1 MFDSNRPYLSLRAVA
16 LLPLILFT
24 PAVIAFFVAPNVSWG
39 EHLGVFFHLS
49 ILFLVARLDAP
60 HWAKAMGYGWVALD
74 VLAGILIIN
83 DVPYDTGWAV
93 RLGAHVL
100 AGTWIVAAS
109 LVNRSRI
116 VMAAGVITGAWL
128 AGYSFVGTVL
138 PEEALRP
145 AGICILAWF
154 AAIAVLDRS
163 QASLQP
169 SQPVI
174 GRSPRIRQ
182 A

>member
-1 MFDSNRPYLSLRAVA
+1 MLDSNRPYLTLRTVA
-16 LLPLILFT
+16 LLPLALFA
-24 PAVIAFFVAPNVSWG
+24 PAVVAFFTAPNIWWG
-39 EHLGVFFHLS
+39 EYLGVLFHLS

-60 HWAKAMGYGWVALD
+60 QWAKAAGYGWVSLD

-83 DVPYDTGWAV
+83 DVPYDTAWAV

-116 VMAAGVITGAWL
+116 VAAAGIITGVWL
-128 AGYSFVGTVL
+128 AGYSFVGTLL

-145 AGICILAWF
+145 AGICILIWF
-154 AAIAVLDRS
+154 AAIAVLNH
-163 QASLQP
+163 P
-169 SQPVI
+169 
-174 GRSPRIRQ
+174 RQ
-182 A
+182 ARPHIGASTAEPQPA